1 LITAPPIRHAQTR
14 QQHVLKGD
22 TGMTMKKIMLLASL
36 ALATIAFAARPLRP
50 GHQSGTPILA
60 KSHSLGKEDS
70 P

>member
-1 LITAPPIRHAQTR
+1 
-14 QQHVLKGD
+14 
-22 TGMTMKKIMLLASL
+22 MTMKKIMLLASL